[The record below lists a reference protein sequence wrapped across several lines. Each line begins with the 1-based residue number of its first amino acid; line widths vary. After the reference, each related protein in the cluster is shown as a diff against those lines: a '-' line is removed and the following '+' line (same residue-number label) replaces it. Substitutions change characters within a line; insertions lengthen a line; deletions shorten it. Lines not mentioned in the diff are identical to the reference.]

1 VGITVTRKVA
11 GSVGRNRIR
20 RRVREAFR
28 RSHAELPL
36 GLELVIVA
44 KHDALQASWLEIFE
58 EISGTARSLARAE
71 APL

>member
-28 RSHAELPL
+28 RSRAELPP
-36 GLELVIVA
+36 GLELVFVA
-44 KHDALQASWLEIFE
+44 KQDALQASWQEILEE
-58 EISGTARSLARAE
+58 VSGTARRLGRAE
-71 APL
+71 VHP